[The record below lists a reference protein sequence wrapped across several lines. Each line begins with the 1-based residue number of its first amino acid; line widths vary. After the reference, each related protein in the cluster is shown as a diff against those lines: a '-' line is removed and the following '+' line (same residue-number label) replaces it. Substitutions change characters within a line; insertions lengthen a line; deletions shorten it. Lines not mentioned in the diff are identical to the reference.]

1 MSVLV
6 LCMSCLCLWLGKV
19 SGIIVS
25 SCSWESQCLQLSVL
39 VSADY
44 VVQVEMVSYSHPSNT
59 RSGGQCCDSRSREE
73 CSDGERCDTYFIY
86 CLMPRASTMI
96 GCPKG
101 NSGPGDTRVSRVIID
116 GADIDFSQ
124 LNVFGLPNPFNLTGI
139 STAWEVL
146 HFNIL
151 LCLLHFN
158 LLSFAGSSTL
168 HTSAWFW

>member
-1 MSVLV
+1 M
-6 LCMSCLCLWLGKV
+6 
-19 SGIIVS
+19 
-25 SCSWESQCLQLSVL
+25 QLSVL

-44 VVQVEMVSYSHPSNT
+44 VVQVEVLSYSNPFNR
-59 RSGGQCCDSRSREE
+59 RSDGQCCDSSREE
-73 CSDGERCDTYFIY
+73 CSGVDLCDTYFIY
-86 CLMPRASTMI
+86 CLMPHASTAE
-96 GCPKG
+96 GCSNNKT
-101 NSGPGDTRVSRVIID
+101 GDILVTSFITD

-124 LNVFGLPNPFNLTGI
+124 PIVLGLSNPFNLTGI

-168 HTSAWFW
+168 HTSA